1 MIPRIMASTTFA
13 VIKTGGKQYRVREG
27 EFINIEKLSD
37 ELKEGDKVSF
47 DEVLLVDNG
56 SSANVGT
63 PLVSGAVVEG
73 TFVENFSGDKVR
85 IQKFKA
91 KSNYDKVTG
100 HRQKHSRVQITS
112 IKG

>member
-1 MIPRIMASTTFA
+1 MYA

-27 EFINIEKLSD
+27 ERLD
-37 ELKEGDKVSF
+37 VELIGGKVTEYKEGDTIVF

-56 SSANVGT
+56 KKATVGT
-63 PLVSGAVVEG
+63 PTVKGASVEAK
-73 TFVENFSGDKVR
+73 FVERFKGKKVR
-85 IQKFKA
+85 IQKFKS

-100 HRQKHSRVQITS
+100 HRQQHDRVEIVK